1 MANIYQPA
9 NTATTTIRQKSGIAE
24 IYKPAN
30 TATTT
35 IRPKE
40 LGIAEIYQEN
50 LKSTIKQGQM
60 PKKTTTAR
68 IWLRDIAES
77 EAKVSALQGQIQSKT
92 KRSIV
97 VGNMYMFNY
106 SPKTAATLPYY
117 DQFPVI
123 FPFEKTDNGFYGVNL
138 HYLPHTYRARLMDML
153 YTFVNND
160 KYDETTKLQGMS
172 YNTLRSMSTFF
183 KPCVKRYLNKQVTS
197 RFIQVHPKHW
207 ELALFLPLEQF
218 AKESREKVHQD
229 SVRLIERSK

>member
-1 MANIYQPA
+1 MADIYRPA
-9 NTATTTIRQKSGIAE
+9 NTATTTIRPTNKGIANL
-24 IYKPAN
+24 YKPAN

-40 LGIAEIYQEN
+40 LGIAQTYEEN
-50 LKSTIKQGQM
+50 LRSTVKQGQM
-60 PKKTTTAR
+60 PKKITTAR

-77 EAKVSALQGQIQSKT
+77 EAKVQSLQGQIQSTT

-97 VGNMYMFNY
+97 IGNMYMFNY
-106 SPKTAATLPYY
+106 SPKTADKLPYY

-123 FPFEKTDNGFYGVNL
+123 FPYEKTKDGFYGINL
-138 HYLPHTYRARLMDML
+138 HYLPHRYRARLMDML

-160 KYDETTKLQGMS
+160 KYDDSTKLQGMS
-172 YNTLRSMSTFF
+172 YNTLRGMSNFF

-197 RFIQVHPKHW
+197 RFIHVHPKHW

-218 AKESREKVHQD
+218 AKESKEKVHED
-229 SVRLIERSK
+229 SLRLAGK

>member
-1 MANIYQPA
+1 M
-9 NTATTTIRQKSGIAE
+9 AE

-35 IRPKE
+35 IRPTNKGIANLYQPANTATTTIRPKD

-50 LKSTIKQGQM
+50 LRSTVKQGQM
-60 PKKTTTAR
+60 PRKTSIAR
-68 IWLRDIAES
+68 IWLKDIAES
-77 EAKVSALQGQIQSKT
+77 EASVDNLRGQIQSKT
-92 KRSIV
+92 VRSAI

-123 FPFEKTDNGFYGVNL
+123 FPFEKTKDGFYGVNL
-138 HYLPHTYRARLMDML
+138 HYLPHMYRARLMDIL
-153 YTFVNND
+153 HTFVNND
-160 KYDETTKLQGMS
+160 KYDESTRLQAVT
-172 YNTLRSMSTFF
+172 YNTLRGMSSFF

-197 RFIQVHPKHW
+197 RFIYVHPKHW

-218 AKESREKVHQD
+218 AKENKDKIHRD
-229 SVRLIERSK
+229 SLRMAGK